1 VNVGLARHQV
11 LQVLHL
17 LPEGG
22 RGDVLGRLVA
32 LGFLE
37 LLLEGRAEVLIRL
50 VAGDLAQLLPLWALV
65 HQAGRETLLLG
76 FQDGRRRLGDTG
88 FPKVVVVWPRDM
100 IILLFKLRV
109 QLPVQ
114 GALRE
119 QAGEDLLES
128 ATTDPLD
135 VLLVHRVAVL

>member
-1 VNVGLARHQV
+1 M
-11 LQVLHL
+11 
-17 LPEGG
+17 
-22 RGDVLGRLVA
+22 
-32 LGFLE
+32 
-37 LLLEGRAEVLIRL
+37 LIRL
-50 VAGDLAQLLPLWALV
+50 VARDLAQLLPWGALV

-76 FQDGRRRLGDTG
+76 FQDGGRRLGDTG
-88 FPKVVVVWPRDM
+88 IPQVVVVRPRNV

-119 QAGEDLLES
+119 EAREDLLEGG
-128 ATTDPLD
+128 TTDPLD

>member
-1 VNVGLARHQV
+1 M
-11 LQVLHL
+11 HL

-50 VAGDLAQLLPLWALV
+50 VAGDLAQVLPRGALIDE
-65 HQAGRETLLLG
+65 AGRETLLLG
-76 FQDGRRRLGDTG
+76 FQDGGRRLGDTG
-88 FPKVVVVWPRDM
+88 IPQVVVVRPRNV

-119 QAGEDLLES
+119 EAREDLLEG

>member
-1 VNVGLARHQV
+1 VYVGLARHQV
-11 LQVLHL
+11 LQVLHF

-32 LGFLE
+32 LGLLE

-50 VAGDLAQLLPLWALV
+50 VAGDLAQLLPRGALV

-76 FQDGRRRLGDTG
+76 FQDGERRLGDTG
-88 FPKVVVVWPRDM
+88 IAQVVMIWPRNV
-100 IILLFKLRV
+100 IILLFKLCV

-119 QAGEDLLES
+119 QAREDLLEG

>member
-1 VNVGLARHQV
+1 MYVGLARHQV

-50 VAGDLAQLLPLWALV
+50 VAGDLAQVLPRGALIDE
-65 HQAGRETLLLG
+65 AGRETLLLR
-76 FQDGRRRLGDTG
+76 FQDGGRRLGDTG
-88 FPKVVVVWPRDM
+88 IPQVVVVRPRNV

-119 QAGEDLLES
+119 EAREDLLEG

>member
-1 VNVGLARHQV
+1 M
-11 LQVLHL
+11 
-17 LPEGG
+17 
-22 RGDVLGRLVA
+22 
-32 LGFLE
+32 
-37 LLLEGRAEVLIRL
+37 LIRL

-76 FQDGRRRLGDTG
+76 FQDGGRRLGGTG
-88 FPKVVVVWPRDM
+88 IPQVVVVWPRDM
-100 IILLFKLRV
+100 IILLFKLSM